1 METREPARAGQND
14 GAMKMNRTTAPG
26 NDHDEGTDVQSR
38 RVVLKAGATALGM
51 STLGIGALGAAAQ
64 SDSATPTNPA
74 LDATPTSCVLTPE
87 LTQGPYYLADELIRA
102 DITEGRA
109 GVPLTLRIGVSDI
122 NACGPLANAAVH
134 IWHCDAHGFY
144 SGVSANSPGSDAT
157 QQQIDEAAKATFL
170 RGIQMTD
177 EDGFVEFKTIY
188 PGWYRGRTIHIHMMV
203 AVDGT
208 AEQTYEGGHIAH
220 TGQFFFDDALSD
232 KIFATEAYTGRPED
246 ERTLNEEDG
255 ILGDHDEE
263 PGFMLALTPNNE
275 ERIEDGFVGVI
286 AVGVDP
292 TSTPAAAGG
301 PGGGQPGGP
310 PPTGNG

>member
-1 METREPARAGQND
+1 MY
-14 GAMKMNRTTAPG
+14 RTSAPG
-26 NDHDEGTDVQSR
+26 NGHDEETGAQSR
-38 RVVLKAGATALGM
+38 RVVLKAGATTLGM
-51 STLGIGALGAAAQ
+51 SALGVGALGAAAQ
-64 SDSATPTNPA
+64 GDSATPTNPA

-87 LTQGPYYLADELIRA
+87 LTQGPYYLADDLIRA
-102 DITEGRA
+102 DITEGRP
-109 GVPLTLRIGVSDI
+109 GVPLRLRIGVSDI

-134 IWHCDAHGFY
+134 VWHCDAHGFY

-157 QQQIDEAAKATFL
+157 REEIDAAAKEVFL

-177 EDGFVEFKTIY
+177 EDGFVEFATIY
-188 PGWYRGRTIHIHMMV
+188 PGWYRGRTVHLHMMV

-220 TGQFFFDDALSD
+220 TGQLFFDDATSD
-232 KIFATEAYTGRPED
+232 KVFATEAYAGRPEN
-246 ERTLNEEDG
+246 ERTLNDEDG
-255 ILGDHDEE
+255 ILGDHEDE
-263 PGFMLALTPNNE
+263 PGFLLALTPNTA

-301 PGGGQPGGP
+301 PGGGGQPGGP
-310 PPTGNG
+310 PPSSNG